1 MENKIEYSK
10 PVPPF
15 VRFCAANIPMVFDD
29 SLSYYEALCAL
40 WKWLQTDVIDV
51 INNNAAVTDYYIAY
65 DQETRAMFVELKDY
79 VDNYFANLDVQEEI
93 NNKLD
98 AMAEDGSLEEI
109 LRSAFTRIP
118 VMCIARD
125 TLYDT
130 LDDAI
135 TDCLT
140 NNYIL
145 YLTDDYQ
152 INEDAYELPSI
163 IGNGHTIT
171 YGGTGL
177 ITNGKTIK
185 GVNFVWDTTSTETGK
200 QNGLRA
206 TSSTIE
212 NCTFTGFVSPC
223 KIMGNNPKV
232 SNCKFIGTAQGVYV
246 SEAYNAVVTGISF
259 NNTAEERTTWRT
271 NLSSKNGMDG
281 VLVEDSENVVIS
293 DSYFTYCTE
302 RILYAYDSNNV
313 DIHNIR
319 ADYCDGIKFC
329 GYDSVVSN
337 FNANNIVLKN
347 SFDDAFCQLY
357 MVSNVNIT
365 GCEFYGEVEPNY
377 IGWFVRAGHHVE
389 HVNLV
394 GNKCDLV
401 RRSFFTYQDTF
412 PDSISEH
419 DYVCSD
425 INISNNTVTNMSL
438 ISNLHYPA
446 VDIQDATNAETHTV
460 SGFKITGNRFSGYN
474 IDKMKTFNASGKVL
488 SCLMYCKYGTDI
500 FIKDNILKGVIS
512 TCNLTGSDLT
522 GSTQI
527 ELYQDIYFEN
537 INLDRTYVAVDG
549 KAVITVYPFNYNK
562 NSVEVDGYI
571 KYTITDDN
579 ISGEFFTNYYNRA
592 IWLTLPAFF
601 NITGDVYN
609 TDEMCHFY
617 VYNDTPA
624 VDGTKISNTNGSTNG
639 IVYFYKDG
647 NNYIVRTRDT
657 RTLLIRGTV
666 AGKIISA

>member
-1 MENKIEYSK
+1 MEKTTKI
-10 PVPPF
+10 PLFRRCVIQNFPF
-15 VRFCAANIPMVFDD
+15 IEEDFD
-29 SLSYYEALCAL
+29 AL
-40 WKWLQTDVIDV
+40 
-51 INNNAAVTDYYIAY
+51 TDYGLLCKV
-65 DQETRAMFVELKDY
+65 VEYLNKVIEQTNATSTQVEELSAAFNTLKDY
-79 VDNYFANLDVQEEI
+79 VDNYFDNLDVQEEI

-98 AMAEDGSLEEI
+98 DMAEAGTLEVI
-109 LRSAFTRIP
+109 LRKAFTEVP
-118 VMCIARD
+118 VQAIARD

-130 LDDAI
+130 LDEAV

-140 NNYIL
+140 NGYTL
-145 YLTDDYQ
+145 YLTDDYS
-152 INEDAYELPSI
+152 ISEDAYELPSI

-185 GVNFVWDTTSTETGK
+185 GVNFVWDTASTGYEK
-200 QNGLRA
+200 QNGLRS

-212 NCTFTGFVSPC
+212 DCTFTGFVSPC

-259 NNTAEERTTWRT
+259 NNTASERTDWLT

-302 RILYAYDSNNV
+302 RILYSYDSNNV

-329 GYDSVVSN
+329 GYDGVVSN

-357 MVSNVNIT
+357 MVENVNIT
-365 GCEFYGEVEPNY
+365 GCEFYGEQEPNY

-412 PDSISEH
+412 PDTISEH
-419 DYVCSD
+419 DYVCKD
-425 INISNNTVTNMSL
+425 INISNNTCTNMSL

-446 VDIQDATNAETHTV
+446 IDIQDANNAETHTI
-460 SGFKITGNRFSGYN
+460 SGFKITNNRFSGYN

-488 SCLMYCKYGTDI
+488 SSLMYCNYGTDI
-500 FIKDNILKGVIS
+500 IIRDNILKGVID
-512 TCNLTGSDLT
+512 TCNITGCELTGS
-522 GSTQI
+522 SQI
-527 ELYQDIYFEN
+527 EIYQDIYFVD
-537 INLDRTYVAVDG
+537 IDLARTYVAIDG
-549 KAVITVYPFNYNK
+549 KAVINVYVFNYNK
-562 NSVEVDGYI
+562 NSVEQDGYV

-579 ISGEFFTNYYNRA
+579 ISGEFMANFYNRA
-592 IWLTLPAFF
+592 IWLQLPDFF

-617 VYNDTPA
+617 SYNDTPA
-624 VDGTKISNTNGSTNG
+624 VSGTKISNTNGSTSG
-639 IVYFYKDG
+639 VVYFYKDHS
-647 NNYIVRTRDT
+647 NYIVRTRDS
-657 RTLLIRGTV
+657 RTLLIKGTV
-666 AGKIISA
+666 AGKLITA